1 MSTGR
6 DVTEAETKPTIEENP
21 TGPKASDEF
30 RDWPA
35 GVSGKLFL
43 KLGIAKSFPV
53 AVIYSAI
60 TFIAIAFVPLLFMC
74 VSEGTL
80 LPSDGVKIPLFG
92 DFVALSRL
100 LVAAPL
106 LIVSDALTRPFLV
119 KAVVQFH
126 ENYIEN
132 DDIPRFERLVR
143 NVISIRHSLIAD
155 GIILAIAFISSPFNP
170 AAMFT
175 TEIPAWQVSATTG
188 LTAAGWWNACV
199 SQPIFRFVVLGWY
212 FRYLVWVYFLIRVSR
227 MKLRLA
233 PTHPDN
239 ACGLAFISVAQTPFC
254 LVAFALSSMISCVI
268 AQTVIY
274 HQEKLNSFNN
284 FAIAFV
290 VVALLF
296 FVGPLLLFTPVLIRT
311 RQKAIFTYGALCHEL
326 NSLFASKWMQ
336 ANVDRKPLMECPD
349 ASAITDLNAQY
360 TLIQGTR
367 PIVFDRQFVLVYV
380 VSICLPALPLI
391 AMVIPLKDLVMQI
404 VKAIT

>member
-1 MSTGR
+1 M
-6 DVTEAETKPTIEENP
+6 TEAEAKPSIEDSP
-21 TGPKASDEF
+21 TVARPSDEF
-30 RDWPA
+30 AEWPA
-35 GVSGKLFL
+35 GVFGKLFV
-43 KLGIAKSFPV
+43 KLGIAKSFSDGV
-53 AVIYSAI
+53 VYGAI
-60 TFIAIAFVPLLFMC
+60 TFIAIAFAPLLFLC

-100 LVAAPL
+100 LIAAPL
-106 LIVSDALTRPFLV
+106 LILSDALTRPFLV

-126 ENYIEN
+126 QNYVES
-132 DDIPRFERLVR
+132 DDLPRFERLVR
-143 NVISIRHSLIAD
+143 NVVSIRHSLIGD

-170 AAMFT
+170 STMFT
-175 TEIPAWQVSATTG
+175 TEVPAWQVSATTG
-188 LTAAGWWNACV
+188 LTTAGWWNICV
-199 SQPIFRFVVLGWY
+199 SQPIFRFVVLGWF

-227 MKLRLA
+227 MKLRLVS
-233 PTHPDN
+233 THPDN
-239 ACGLAFISVAQTPFC
+239 ACGLGFISVAQTPFC

-268 AQTVIY
+268 AQTVTY

-296 FVGPLLLFTPVLIRT
+296 FVGPLLFFTPILIRA

-326 NSLFASKWMQ
+326 NCLFASKWVHDD
-336 ANVDRKPLMECPD
+336 VDRKPLIECPD

-360 TLIQGTR
+360 TLIQSAR
-367 PIVFDRQFVLVYV
+367 PVVFDRQLILVYL
-380 VSICLPALPLI
+380 VSICLPALPLV
-391 AMVIPLKDLVMQI
+391 AMVIPLKDLVVQI